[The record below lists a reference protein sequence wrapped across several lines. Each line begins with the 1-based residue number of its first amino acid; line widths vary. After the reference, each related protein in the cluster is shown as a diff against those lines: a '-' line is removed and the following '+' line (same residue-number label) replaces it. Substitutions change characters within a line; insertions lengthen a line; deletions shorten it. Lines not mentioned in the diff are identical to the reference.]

1 MVGDTLKQLL
11 MTAWLLPL
19 LGFVVEI
26 FFGYWSKNPRHSKAA
41 AWLAVGCIG
50 VGFLCSLTALVKWGN
65 AGDVWARNAEIRAKA
80 ESDPHG
86 HGHGGGSDHADPG
99 HEKHGAIKQS
109 PEYLLTTTE

>member
-50 VGFLCSLTALVKWGN
+50 VGFLCSLGTCEVGKCRRCLGSQRGN
-65 AGDVWARNAEIRAKA
+65 PR
-80 ESDPHG
+80 
-86 HGHGGGSDHADPG
+86 
-99 HEKHGAIKQS
+99 
-109 PEYLLTTTE
+109 